1 MNALESLP
9 VWGSAALIA
18 LHVLFLLYI
27 LYRKTGDPSGAAFW
41 LMTAAVFPLGGFVLF
56 LFFGMS
62 GRRRMTF
69 HIAKVHAQMRYAHAR
84 QRLLGEAVARQDRA
98 LARFIADTPEARSPR
113 NAMLDRLFPEAPL
126 LTGNRTELLVDG
138 TEAYPRM
145 LADIAAAKVSIRLQ
159 SFILMASF
167 STRWRKKPTKA
178 STSRFCSTISA
189 VSAPISPAG
198 SAGRSRGGI
207 RTWRCRRFRR

>member
-1 MNALESLP
+1 MNWQETLP
-9 VWGSAALIA
+9 VWGSAALVV

-27 LYRKTGDPSGAAFW
+27 LYRRTGDPSGAAFW

-69 HIAKVHAQMRYAHAR
+69 HIAKVHTQMQYAHVR
-84 QRLLGEAVARQDRA
+84 RRLLGEEVARQDRA
-98 LARFIADTPEARSPR
+98 LANFIADTPDARAPR

-126 LTGNRTELLVDG
+126 LVGNRTELLVDG

-145 LADIAAAKVSIRLQ
+145 LSDIAAANVSGRRHTRSQVPYPPIERPVRY
-159 SFILMASF
+159 ILSASHE
-167 STRWRKKPTKA
+167 
-178 STSRFCSTISA
+178 
-189 VSAPISPAG
+189 
-198 SAGRSRGGI
+198 
-207 RTWRCRRFRR
+207 